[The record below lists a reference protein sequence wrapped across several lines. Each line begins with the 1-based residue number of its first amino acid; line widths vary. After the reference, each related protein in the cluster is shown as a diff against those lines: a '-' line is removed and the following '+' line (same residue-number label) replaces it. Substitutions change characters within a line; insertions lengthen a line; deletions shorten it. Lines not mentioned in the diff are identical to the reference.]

1 MAAQTEQEEE
11 PVVNIVVAVDES
23 QESMRACE
31 WACHHLLSANPNA
44 RHSYNFTLLHVQSPA
59 CVSSGP
65 AYILNSEV
73 LHLLEYDELRNTQ
86 KSLKRAL
93 DICSYY
99 DVKAET
105 HVVIEEPK
113 KKICEAAHKLG
124 AIFLVMGSHGR
135 GPFLRAIMGSV
146 SDYCS
151 QNATC
156 PVVVVNKKVL

>member
-1 MAAQTEQEEE
+1 M
-11 PVVNIVVAVDES
+11 VNIVVAVDES

-31 WACHHLLSANPNA
+31 WACNHLLSAHTNVGQ
-44 RHSYNFTLLHVQSPA
+44 SYKFTLLHIQSSV

-65 AYILNSEV
+65 AYILSSEV
-73 LHLLEYDELRNTQ
+73 VHLLEHDELRTTQ
-86 KSLKRAL
+86 KTLKRAM

-105 HVVIEEPK
+105 HVVIGGAKE
-113 KKICEAAHKLG
+113 KICDAAHKLG
-124 AIFLVMGSHGR
+124 AHFLVMGSHGR